1 IERMRRSLTHGGVEP
16 RVAGLSDNYA
26 SLVNEVRQVKTG
38 VVHQRR
44 RQTIVG
50 MLEGVG
56 RSVVEVG
63 GTLIGLIGMLGA
75 ILNALFRV
83 IRHPTS

>member
-1 IERMRRSLTHGGVEP
+1 IIIDVSEVSSLDTFGAWLIERMRRSLTHGGVEP

-63 GTLIGLIGMLGA
+63 GTLIGL
-75 ILNALFRV
+75 
-83 IRHPTS
+83 